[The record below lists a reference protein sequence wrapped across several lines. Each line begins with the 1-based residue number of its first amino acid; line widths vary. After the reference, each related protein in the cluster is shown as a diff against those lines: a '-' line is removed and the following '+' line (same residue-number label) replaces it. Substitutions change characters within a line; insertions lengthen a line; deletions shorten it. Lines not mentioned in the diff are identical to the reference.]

1 MDYGFYSKLLKK
13 PFDSLKELQEAEA
26 TYKAERQAKEDAAA
40 AKKADADVVET
51 AFKELNAARKVFTEQ
66 YTALNKNYTA
76 ALTELRT
83 AYEKDR
89 KALYEALAAAEEKYN
104 ASLKAF
110 TDKYGNFHLTLKDGD
125 HQMTISN
132 KTVQGDVSKRVSD
145 LFNLFWF

>member
-13 PFDSLKELQEAEA
+13 PFDSLKEFQEAEA
-26 TYKAERQAKEDAAA
+26 AYKAERQAKEDAAA

-51 AFKELNAARKVFTEQ
+51 AFKELNATRKAFTEQ

-83 AYEKDR
+83 DYEKDR

>member
-26 TYKAERQAKEDAAA
+26 AYKAERQAKEDAAA

-51 AFKELNAARKVFTEQ
+51 AFKELNATRKAFTEQ

-76 ALTELRT
+76 ELTKLRT
-83 AYEKDR
+83 DYEKDR

-132 KTVQGDVSKRVSD
+132 KTVQGDVSKKVSD
-145 LFNLFWF
+145 LFNLLWF

>member
-26 TYKAERQAKEDAAA
+26 AYKAERQAKEDAAA

-51 AFKELNAARKVFTEQ
+51 AFKELNATRKAFTEQ

-83 AYEKDR
+83 DYEKDR

-132 KTVQGDVSKRVSD
+132 KTVQGDVSKKVSD
-145 LFNLFWF
+145 LFNLLWF

>member
-26 TYKAERQAKEDAAA
+26 AYKAERQAKEDAAA

-51 AFKELNAARKVFTEQ
+51 AFKELNATRKAFTEQ

-83 AYEKDR
+83 DYEKDR